1 MYSYVSPDF
10 AKEFAKY
17 DKQPE
22 KYFKTYQG
30 VKVRALES
38 QSSLIACAS

>member
-1 MYSYVSPDF
+1 VKEMYSYVSPDF

-38 QSSLIACAS
+38 QLS